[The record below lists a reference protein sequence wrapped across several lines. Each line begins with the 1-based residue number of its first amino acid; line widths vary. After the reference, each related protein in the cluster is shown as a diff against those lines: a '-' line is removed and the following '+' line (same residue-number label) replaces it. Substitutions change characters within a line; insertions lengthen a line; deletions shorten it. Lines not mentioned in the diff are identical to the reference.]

1 MPRPSGK
8 KNWSRFGCENQYS
21 LCGQAVSTL
30 QDTAAILTESL
41 RSFSFIVK
49 PPFRLRRMAFPR
61 RGDVMHCSRLQIS
74 WTKKFRH
81 RLDTYLVHLIAW
93 MGKLFCVLAR
103 LASRQWFKQ
112 ITDFN
117 NCTFNVFVAE
127 KIFEVFSG
135 FDKVVKNSLR
145 AIEQCPLDQ
154 LLETDSL
161 RAMVK
166 LL

>member
-8 KNWSRFGCENQYS
+8 KNWSRFGCENQS
-21 LCGQAVSTL
+21 ALCGQAVSTL
-30 QDTAAILTESL
+30 QDTAAILRESL

-81 RLDTYLVHLIAW
+81 RLATYLVHLIAW

-127 KIFEVFSG
+127 KIFEVCSG

-145 AIEQCPLDQ
+145 AIEQCSLDQ